1 MPKLWVLSFAN
12 DVDKSVSKN
21 ISINLSGKYG
31 QKLLDYAKQPA
42 TDAFKTPSKRAIQK
56 KGSCNL

>member
-1 MPKLWVLSFAN
+1 MSFAN
-12 DVDKSVSKN
+12 DMDKSVSKN

-31 QKLLDYAKQPA
+31 QKRLDYAKQPA